1 MKYIALI
8 FMCHTLAVAQIS
20 DDFSDGNFSQNP
32 QWFGDSSHYEIDTLM
47 RLHLNAPAQT
57 THSSLSLASNL
68 LENTLWEMSL
78 KMEFNPSSSNYF
90 DWYILANDSVIE
102 TSENAYFIR
111 VGGSNDEI
119 TLYKREEE
127 LNSKVITSTTGI
139 VNSNPV
145 EIRLKAE
152 RKLGG
157 LFSIWVD
164 LLNGNEWELLGTYT
178 DSAEINSSYSGVNC
192 TYTSTR
198 STLFYFDD
206 FSINGSPFIDSI
218 APELISSEI
227 MNTETILLAFNS
239 NEFLELSNSQFRILP
254 SEANPLNITK
264 NENIIYLN
272 FENDLPINNPFSLE
286 ISSIYDAA
294 GNYMNDTVLDFYL
307 HKHQAFDLIV
317 NEIMIDPEPQV
328 QLENVEYIELY
339 NRANYPIKLENWLL
353 VIDEKEYSLDSIRI
367 PENDYLILYNKLEA
381 SFENLSSVYIPF
393 TSLNNTAGYLGLFDQ
408 NNKVIHELQYHKSW
422 YQNVNK
428 ENGGWSLEMIDN
440 SNYCLGNNNWSACK
454 NNRGGSPGIE
464 NSIVQDNPDTT
475 APFLE
480 NILIS
485 EEDEIELLWS
495 ENLYDSSLYYFNSY
509 VFTNGISPQSI
520 HHFMD
525 KTSIQFFDDLQINK
539 IYTIQMPTINDC
551 NGNVGSLEQEF
562 VLGVWPK
569 VDELVLNE
577 ILFNPKPT
585 GFDYVELYNKSAQYI
600 DISKLLIGNYDTLLE
615 SIVNTEIIS
624 TNRQVI
630 PPESYFVL
638 CEDTTW
644 LGLNYLRNSKAIYIE
659 VDHLPSFPN
668 QEGQVA
674 LSDLAYELID
684 KIKYT
689 EEQHF
694 PLLDSFDGVALER
707 LNPLSTK
714 WFSAASKD
722 NYGTPGRM
730 NSQFT
735 YELSSKGNLT
745 TTPEVF
751 SPDNDGYKDF
761 TLVKLELTKAARTSI
776 HIYNKKGINVKTI
789 CAKELVTKNAEW
801 IWNGLGEEELR
812 LPIGIY
818 IVVCETID
826 STGKIEIYKKPL
838 VISTY

>member
-1 MKYIALI
+1 
-8 FMCHTLAVAQIS
+8 MCHTLASAQVS
-20 DDFSDGNFSQNP
+20 DNFSDGNFYENP
-32 QWFGDSSHYEIDTLM
+32 QWFGDSSHYEIDSLM

-57 THSSLSLASNL
+57 AHSSLSLASNL

-78 KMEFNPSSSNYF
+78 KMEFNPSSSNF
-90 DWYILANDSVIE
+90 LDWYLLANDSIIE
-102 TSENAYFIR
+102 TSKNAYFIR

-119 TLYKREEE
+119 ALYKREEE
-127 LNSKVITSTTGI
+127 LNSKVITSTPGI

-157 LFSIWVD
+157 LFSVWVD
-164 LLNGNEWELLGTYT
+164 LLDGNEWTLLGTYT
-178 DSAEINSSYSGVNC
+178 DSAEINTLYSGVNC
-192 TYTSTR
+192 TYTTTR
-198 STLFYFDD
+198 STLFYFDN
-206 FSINGSPFIDSI
+206 FSINGFPFIDSV
-218 APELISSEI
+218 APELSSSEI
-227 MNTETILLAFNS
+227 INAKTILLEFNS
-239 NEFLELSNSQFRILP
+239 DELLELSNSQFRILP

-272 FENDLPINNPFSLE
+272 FEENLPINNSFSLE
-286 ISSIYDAA
+286 ISSIYDTA

-307 HKHQAFDLIV
+307 QKHQAFDLIV

-328 QLENVEYIELY
+328 QLENTEYIELY
-339 NRANYPIKLENWLL
+339 NRANYPIKLDDWVL
-353 VIDEKEYSLDSIRI
+353 VIDEKEYNLDSIRI
-367 PENDYLILYNKLEA
+367 PENDYLILFNQEELTFEA
-381 SFENLSSVYIPF
+381 LSSLYIPF
-393 TSLNNTAGYLGLFDQ
+393 TSLNNTEGYIGLFDQ
-408 NNKVIHELQYHKSW
+408 DNKVIHELQYHKSW

-464 NSIVQDNPDTT
+464 NSSVQNNPDTV
-475 APFLE
+475 APYLE
-480 NILIS
+480 NILITA
-485 EEDEIELLWS
+485 EDEIQLLWS

-509 VFTNGISPQSI
+509 EFTNGISPLNI

-525 KTSIQFFDDLQINK
+525 KTSIQFFENLKPNNTH
-539 IYTIQMPTINDC
+539 TIRIPNVKDC
-551 NGNVGSLEQEF
+551 HGNERFIEHEF
-562 VLGVWPK
+562 VLGVWPEAG
-569 VDELVLNE
+569 VIVVNE
-577 ILFNPKPT
+577 ILFNPKAT
-585 GFDYVELYNKSAQYI
+585 GFDYVELYNTSNQNI
-600 DISKLLIGNYDTLLE
+600 DISELLIGNYDTLLE

-624 TNRQVI
+624 TERRAI

-638 CEDTTW
+638 CQDTTW
-644 LGLNYLRNSKAIYIE
+644 LGLNYLRDSKAIFIE
-659 VDHLPSFPN
+659 VDQLPSFPN

-674 LSDLAYELID
+674 ISDIAYQLID
-684 KIKYT
+684 RIQYS

-694 PLLDSFDGVALER
+694 PLLESLDGVALER
-707 LNPLSTK
+707 LNPLSSQ

-730 NSQFT
+730 NSQFVYNT
-735 YELSSKGNLT
+735 KSNGSLAII
-745 TTPEVF
+745 PEVF

-761 TLVKLELTKAARTSI
+761 TSVKLNLKKTARTSI

-801 IWNGLGEEELR
+801 IWNGLGDEQVR
-812 LPIGIY
+812 LPIGVY
-818 IVVCETID
+818 ILVCETID
-826 STGKIEIYKKPL
+826 EMGKMEVFKNPI